1 MFNLKTQEPNANLQ
15 HLLERIIITEG
26 AVPEGQVWEHN
37 ALPAIM
43 QSWAILFDKD
53 EMNTTVESILKDSEK
68 NLKKHLVLGQF
79 TKSFLY
85 TLKGSADSIV
95 FHFKPTMMYRVMQ
108 KPMHLFADN
117 IEPMPEHLPRYDEL
131 LHIIKV
137 SKGKEIVDR
146 VQMFIKSCE
155 MPETPT
161 RVLVIEKIAQK
172 IISANGNI
180 DLLKL
185 GKEEGISER
194 SMQRYFLEYIGISP
208 KAFKNIAR
216 FNFVTRSMEFGTNKK
231 LTDLLFDAGYSDAN
245 HFTKDFKKIAGITP
259 SQYYKGKSG
268 YDKFFYGS

>member
-1 MFNLKTQEPNANLQ
+1 MFNLTARQPNEGLE
-15 HLLERIIITEG
+15 HILERIIITEG
-26 AVPEGQVWEHN
+26 TVPDGQVWEHN

-53 EMNTTVESILKDSEK
+53 EMNTTVKTVLKDHEK

-95 FHFKPTMMYRVMQ
+95 FHFKPTMMYRLMQ
-108 KPMHLFADN
+108 KPMSLFADN
-117 IEPMPEHLPRYDEL
+117 IEPLQEHLPRYDEL
-131 LHIIKV
+131 LSIINK
-137 SKGKEIVDR
+137 STGQEIVDG
-146 VQMFIKSCE
+146 VQQFIKSCE
-155 MPETPT
+155 VSKVPGQ
-161 RVLVIEKIAQK
+161 VFVIEKIAQK
-172 IISANGNI
+172 IILANGNI

-194 SMQRYFLEYIGISP
+194 TMQRYFLEYVGISP

-216 FNFVTRSMEFGTNKK
+216 FNFVTRSMEMGTNKK
-231 LTDLLFDAGYSDAN
+231 FTDLLYDAGYSDAN
-245 HFTKDFKKIAGITP
+245 HFTKDFKKISGITP

-268 YDKFFYGS
+268 YEKFFYGS

>member
-185 GKEEGISER
+185 GKEEGISDR

-259 SQYYKGKSG
+259 SQYYKGRSG